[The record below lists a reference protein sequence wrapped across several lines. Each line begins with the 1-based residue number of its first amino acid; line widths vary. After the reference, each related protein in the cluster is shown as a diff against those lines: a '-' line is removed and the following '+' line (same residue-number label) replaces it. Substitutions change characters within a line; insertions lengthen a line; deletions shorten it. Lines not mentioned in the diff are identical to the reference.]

1 MPSPIIESPPDGP
14 FELDSSFAAPDLSY
28 LITPSLL
35 DEFESMKRTLPSTT
49 FSDNLHLIQSY
60 SQSASTPVTNPNP
73 PQYSSY
79 IPPPKHSEYVAFN
92 SMHASSGGLVH
103 APAAEPFRTAGAVI
117 IPSNLLKGGIV
128 QQSVVGQVAFKSE
141 QLPTTIAPSVIVPCA
156 PSVVKTENPLSLHQL
171 LNSSNELQY
180 LSNTEKHS
188 RNAANTLVPAA
199 RVPLPTAPIPSYST
213 PNIAQTAVSPQP
225 GLVPLANSSFTHT
238 PHSSA
243 PSFDS
248 DLASIPIFRM
258 SNLIGYCLI

>member
-1 MPSPIIESPPDGP
+1 MPSSIIESPPDGP
-14 FELDSSFAAPDLSY
+14 FELDSSFAAPDLSF

-35 DEFESMKRTLPSTT
+35 EEFESMKRSLPSST
-49 FSDNLHLIQSY
+49 FSDNLHLTQSY
-60 SQSASTPVTNPNP
+60 SQSACTSMTNPNA

-92 SMHASSGGLVH
+92 PMHVSSGGMVQSSSV
-103 APAAEPFRTAGAVI
+103 EPIRTAGAVI

-128 QQSVVGQVAFKSE
+128 QPSVVGQVPFKSE
-141 QLPTTIAPSVIVPCA
+141 PLPNTIAPSIIA
-156 PSVVKTENPLSLHQL
+156 PSVVKSENSLSLQQL
-171 LNSSNELQY
+171 LTSSNELQY

-188 RNAANTLVPAA
+188 RNATNALAFAGRIPF
-199 RVPLPTAPIPSYST
+199 PTAPSST
-213 PNIAQTAVSPQP
+213 PNIAQTAVSSQP
-225 GLVPLANSSFTHT
+225 GLIPLANSYFTHT

-258 SNLIGYCLI
+258 